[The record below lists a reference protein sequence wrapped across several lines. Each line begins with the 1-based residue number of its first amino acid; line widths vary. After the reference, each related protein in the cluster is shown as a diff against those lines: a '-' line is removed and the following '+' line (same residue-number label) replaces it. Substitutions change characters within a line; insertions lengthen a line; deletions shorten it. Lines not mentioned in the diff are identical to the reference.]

1 MPVKVKCPKCS
12 KVLNAPEAAR
22 GKAVKC
28 PACESKVAV
37 PAAGGAPAG
46 SKAAPKAAA
55 KPSAAKPAAK
65 PAPKEKTSEDDD
77 FLSGL
82 DLGAV
87 EDRETR
93 VCPKCGCPLDE
104 TATECPKCGTDP
116 MTGGKGRTAKRR
128 EKIRQMGGAD
138 PNEFY
143 TFVWKDSWGFVKE
156 NRGLVFRTGM
166 YWTVFNLL
174 LAGSTFLG
182 MKSWMAGKPPVAA
195 FFGLVGVISAMGVPG
210 WYWYLSNE
218 IVRRSLA
225 KEEMD
230 RVNFD
235 FFSAVALGFKSYIWM
250 YVLSVTSIFL
260 PGLFPLIVFPLVM
273 VHMAMP
279 YTYKAWIGWE
289 MAKILVQNIGQI
301 LYWWVVF
308 LVVELPVLAIAG
320 GVTYFIVAQN
330 LAQRFAGW
338 LFASASWLNN
348 LTGMSNAVTA
358 DQWNQGEV
366 PFMFMAITALF
377 ATLYGTLIIAPFCF
391 LAAGPAVFMMR
402 ATGCLAANCRPR
414 LDLVMEQKRG
424 ILCGFWVRFLAHLVD
439 MLLVNA
445 IAAGGFLVYL
455 LLTLISKPEGIMG
468 ILQMVAATG
477 VVLFVVWIYY
487 AKGESGAWQA
497 TLGKK
502 SLGIVV
508 TDLKGNRITQKAA
521 TIRFLVKFTLSGLFL
536 NAGFIM
542 AAFTKQKQALHDQLA
557 KTLVVWHGDE

>member
-28 PACESKVAV
+28 PECESKVPV
-37 PAAGGAPAG
+37 PAGDGSAGG
-46 SKAAPKAAA
+46 SKSAAKPGVKSAAA
-55 KPSAAKPAAK
+55 KPSGK
-65 PAPKEKTSEDDD
+65 PAPRQKTAEDDD

-82 DLGAV
+82 DLGDV

-93 VCPKCGCPLDE
+93 VCPKCGCPLE
-104 TATECPKCGTDP
+104 EFALECPKCGTDP
-116 MTGGKGRTAKRR
+116 MTGGLGRTAKRKER
-128 EKIRQMGGAD
+128 IRQMGGAD

-143 TFVWKDSWGFVKE
+143 KFVWKDSWSFVMQ
-156 NRGLVFRTGM
+156 NRGLVVRTGV

-174 LAGSTFLG
+174 LAGSSFLG

-195 FFGLVGVISAMGVPG
+195 FFALVAVISAMGVPG

-218 IVRRSLA
+218 IVRKSLSR
-225 KEEMD
+225 EEMD

-235 FFSAVALGFKSYIWM
+235 FFSAVALGFKSYVWM
-250 YVLSVTSIFL
+250 YVLSLTSIFL
-260 PGLFPLIVFPLVM
+260 PGILPLIVFPLAM
-273 VHMAMP
+273 IHMAMP

-289 MAKILVQNIGQI
+289 MAKLLVQNIGQV

-308 LVVELPVLAIAG
+308 IAVQLPVIAIAG
-320 GVTYFIVAQN
+320 AIGYFVAAQN
-330 LAQRFAGW
+330 LAQRSAGW

-348 LTGMSNAVTA
+348 LTGMSNPVTA
-358 DQWNQGEV
+358 EQWNSGEV

-377 ATLYGTLIIAPFCF
+377 ATLYGILVIAPYCF
-391 LAAGPAVFMMR
+391 LAAGPAVFMMS
-402 ATGCLAANCRPR
+402 ATGCLAANCRPK
-414 LDLVMEQKRG
+414 LDLVMEQKHG

-439 MLLVNA
+439 LLLVGG
-445 IAAGGFLVYL
+445 ISGGGFLVYL

-468 ILQMVAATG
+468 IIQFVVAAG
-477 VVLFVVWIYY
+477 LQLFAIWFYY
-487 AKGESGAWQA
+487 AKGESGSWQG

-502 SLGIVV
+502 SLGIIV
-508 TDLKGNRITQKAA
+508 TDMKGNRITQKAA
-521 TIRFLVKFTLSGLFL
+521 TIRFFVKFTLSGLFL

-542 AAFTKQKQALHDQLA
+542 AGLTEKKQALHDLLA